1 MARLRL
7 FPDEPVAEL
16 RGLSS
21 LTDPDAAGG
30 VIDVA
35 VFGARGDG
43 KTQFIV
49 HAIRTLR
56 AHAPTLGDGERALN
70 REVLRV
76 VMDPRAPRPEATPPG
91 FVPHYTF
98 RVRPGSLLAR
108 LRGLGALRLLWRAS
122 PQAIALGAVAFLAA
136 LAALASLGSAPS
148 AAVGGL
154 GAGLFATAALCGW
167 MASKKL
173 RHAEELEVAFWDI
186 AGEHVYSA
194 SAADYYSL
202 LAALI
207 EKRKQRAAELG
218 RPYAF
223 APVLLCNPIALG
235 TRSAGSPFERLR
247 QLLPLFA
254 AIDDQGGRALIA
266 VNRWSVVD
274 PICARGELRDEIVEV
289 TARALGEER
298 GEAKLVARDV
308 VRRHCLDTEDGRDG
322 DVVISHL
329 RYDTALRC
337 SVEKAELAA
346 REGGK
351 SGEGGERGE
360 SGESGA
366 AGEQS
371 GEREDERATA
381 ALVYKYDEGPG
392 AFSGESA
399 SRFLDWLM
407 RGLRHPVT
415 APAIKKVK
423 PAEGISPPR
432 PSEPIV
438 EGAARPLGSVAPAA
452 REPAEAVRRTSP
464 RLTPSPSRDADYAPG
479 AARER
484 LPELGAGLGA
494 GLASDRGRELGASL
508 GSGRGSDLDSGVAS
522 DLGAELGG
530 GVGSVASALEPVPGM
545 GAEIWARPGPRPAE
559 PGGAR

>member
-56 AHAPTLGDGERALN
+56 AHAPTLGDAERGLN

-108 LRGLGALRLLWRAS
+108 LRWLGALRLLWRAS
-122 PQAIALGAVAFLAA
+122 SAAVTLGGVAFVAA

-148 AAVGGL
+148 AAVAALGL
-154 GAGLFATAALCGW
+154 GLFATAGASGW
-167 MASKKL
+167 LASRKL
-173 RHAEELEVAFWDI
+173 RQAEELEVAFWDI

-207 EKRKQRAAELG
+207 EKRKQRATELG
-218 RPYAF
+218 RTYAF

-235 TRSAGSPFERLR
+235 TKSAGSPFERLR

-274 PICARGELRDEIVEV
+274 PICARGALRDEIVAV
-289 TARALGEER
+289 TALALGEETAK
-298 GEAKLVARDV
+298 AKLVARDV

-329 RYDTALRC
+329 RYDTAIRC
-337 SVEKAELAA
+337 SVEVDEEKPVPKEAGDGAEAA
-346 REGGK
+346 
-351 SGEGGERGE
+351 
-360 SGESGA
+360 
-366 AGEQS
+366 EQS
-371 GEREDERATA
+371 EASARGDDEVATA
-381 ALVYKYDEGPG
+381 SLTYRYDEGPG
-392 AFSGESA
+392 AFTGESA

-407 RGLRHPVT
+407 RGLRHP
-415 APAIKKVK
+415 
-423 PAEGISPPR
+423 
-432 PSEPIV
+432 
-438 EGAARPLGSVAPAA
+438 LVATVPAA
-452 REPAEAVRRTSP
+452 RAKAQPAEKTAEKLVEKTAAEVAMEATIVEARPASEERVRPVRDVREVAEAVRRTSP
-464 RLTPSPSRDADYAPG
+464 RLEPLDVSRSEPRHDAV
-479 AARER
+479 AA
-484 LPELGAGLGA
+484 A
-494 GLASDRGRELGASL
+494 ASD
-508 GSGRGSDLDSGVAS
+508 V
-522 DLGAELGG
+522 
-530 GVGSVASALEPVPGM
+530 
-545 GAEIWARPGPRPAE
+545 WARPAE